1 MTDRV
6 LPLEG
11 VYNFRDFGGYAGRGG
26 ARVVR
31 DRLYRSAHLA
41 RATPADLGVIDKLG
55 LALVADLR
63 RPTERSAEPSSW
75 AGHAERGSETPWVL
89 VTSGGDGEGLAPH
102 IQYLKDAER
111 ITAEGV
117 REYMLSAYESMAYDE
132 RHVDLFARVF
142 RDLAETGGPL
152 LVHCAAGKDRTGVLC
167 GLILDGLGVS
177 SDDVMDDYELTNT
190 AVNLDGI
197 AVQAATRIGER
208 LGRDV
213 TPTEIRPMACVSRDY
228 LETAWR
234 AIAER
239 SGSLAAYR
247 RDVLG
252 VSADME
258 AALHDTFLS
267 AV

>member
-1 MTDRV
+1 VTDRI

-11 VYNFRDFGGYAGRGG
+11 IYNFRDFGGYAGRGG

-31 DRLYRSAHLA
+31 GRLFRSAHLA
-41 RATPADLGVIDKLG
+41 RATAADLEVIDELG
-55 LALVADLR
+55 IALVADLR
-63 RPTERSAEPSSW
+63 RPMERNAEPSSW
-75 AGHAERGSETPWVL
+75 TDNAGPKSPAPRVL
-89 VTSGGDGEGLAPH
+89 ETSGGDDEGLPPH
-102 IQYLKDAER
+102 IQYLKDAEK

-117 REYMLSAYESMAYDE
+117 RNYMLSAYERMAYDE

-167 GLILDGLGVS
+167 GLILDALGVS
-177 SDDVMDDYELTNT
+177 EKDVMDDYELTNT

-197 AVQAATRIGER
+197 SKQAAARIADK
-208 LGRDV
+208 LGRSV
-213 TPTEIRPMACVSRDY
+213 TPDEIRPMAYVSRDY

-234 AIAER
+234 AIAGR

-252 VSADME
+252 VDADTE
-258 AALHDTFLS
+258 AALYDRFLS
-267 AV
+267 AA